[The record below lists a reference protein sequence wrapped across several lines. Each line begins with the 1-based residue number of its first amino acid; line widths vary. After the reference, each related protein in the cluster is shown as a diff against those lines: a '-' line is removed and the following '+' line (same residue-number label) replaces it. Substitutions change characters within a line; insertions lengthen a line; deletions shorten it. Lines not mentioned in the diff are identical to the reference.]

1 MDETIKDVRHHQ
13 LGFKLSPNSKV
24 ISSRN
29 SFRYVFIVE
38 SRDRWSTVQPDYDPA
53 QDLVLTYDFALRRY
67 VEDLGGTAHY
77 VDHLCDQ
84 SLMQENN
91 FLMYRFFRDWHF
103 DANGNDIFRYREV
116 DFGFSFR
123 VEIWNDFTFY
133 VRSRLC
139 MEQLSGILFQV
150 LYVDSSLD
158 ILMEVLG
165 DMGVPFTLL
174 ESSNFIASPK
184 NVYFFPIHRW
194 MNERLRIRRLRH
206 VIRDILILVQG
217 FSMSLLDRLVDCFFT
232 RKRIF
237 IQEYHPSRKL
247 MFQLQ
252 RYPGIQVVQGHFSA
266 HKGIKKF
273 FRDRPI
279 PVFGK
284 LQKYRDKA
292 VQLVDAFRHRRTAR
306 LVLSN
311 GIDVTESVYRAI
323 ERRIEEVL
331 PKSLRSLDCV
341 IRYINRHPIHLE
353 ILIANLGQLA
363 MLVDSVSKSRGV
375 PSYMIINGLLGNDYL
390 DEAKYATVINAYST
404 SIRDNYF
411 RGMDN
416 IVCLGDPR
424 MDAYA
429 NLPERLINRTS
440 PTITIGTSGFNNID
454 LNSYLAVEFEFLYEV
469 LTAILNQCNKSR
481 KFKIVLK
488 VRANGYREQY
498 RKFTEEYF
506 PGLVDH
512 IVDDVPMLTVLEK
525 TDFFIT
531 IYSQTLFEASCM
543 GIPVVYHKCDREIM
557 DTPFDGKSELVT
569 TFDVPSLEEAL
580 VDFLTESD
588 RFDAFLDKKNMEKY
602 VGQLDGKNF
611 ERNME
616 FVLNLL
622 SQESKSVFA

>member
-1 MDETIKDVRHHQ
+1 MIA
-13 LGFKLSPNSKV
+13 LGSVF
-24 ISSRN
+24 RN
-29 SFRYVFIVE
+29 VFIVE
-38 SRDRWSTVQPDYDPA
+38 SRDGWSTVQPDYDPA
-53 QDLVLTYDFALRRY
+53 NDLVLTYDFALRRY
-67 VEDLGGTAHY
+67 VEELGGTAYY
-77 VDHLCDQ
+77 VDHLCEQ

-91 FLMYRFFRDWHF
+91 FLMYQFFREWHF
-103 DANGNDIFRYREV
+103 DANGKDIFQYREV

-123 VEIWNDFTFY
+123 IEIWNDFTFY

-139 MEQLSGILFQV
+139 MEQLRGIRFQA
-150 LYVDSSLD
+150 LYVDSKLD
-158 ILMEVLG
+158 ILKEVLG
-165 DMGVPFTLL
+165 DIGLTFIPL
-174 ESSNFIASPK
+174 ESQSSVPSPHAI
-184 NVYFFPIHRW
+184 YFFPIHLW

-217 FSMSLLDRLVDCFFT
+217 FSMSMLDRLIDCFFN

-247 MFQLQ
+247 MFHLQ
-252 RYPGIQVVQGHFSA
+252 RFPGIQVVQGHFSA
-266 HKGIKKF
+266 QKGIKKF
-273 FRDRPI
+273 LRDRPI

-292 VQLVDAFRHRRTAR
+292 AQLVDVFRHRRLAH
-306 LVLSN
+306 LVLTN
-311 GIDVTESVYRAI
+311 GIDVTEPVYRAI
-323 ERRIEEVL
+323 ERRIAEVL
-331 PKSLRSLDCV
+331 PKSLQALDSV
-341 IRYINRHPIHLE
+341 IRYLDRHPIHLE

-363 MLVDSVSKSRGV
+363 MIVDCVAKSRGV

-404 SIRDNYF
+404 SIRDHYF

-424 MDAYA
+424 MDAYTK
-429 NLPERLINRTS
+429 LPARLINRKF

-454 LNSYLAVEFEFLYEV
+454 LNSFLAVEFEFLHEV
-469 LTAILNQCNKSR
+469 LTAILNQCNMGR

-506 PGLVDH
+506 PGLVDR
-512 IVDDVPMLTVLEK
+512 IVDDVPMLTVLDE

-543 GIPVVYHKCDREIM
+543 GIPVVYHKCDSEIM
-557 DTPFDGKSELVT
+557 DPPFDGKSELVT
-569 TFDVPSLEEAL
+569 TFDVPELEEAL
-580 VDFLTESD
+580 ADFLSGST
-588 RFDAFLDKKNMEKY
+588 RFDAFLNKKIMEKY
-602 VGQLDGKNF
+602 IGPLDGKNF
-611 ERNME
+611 DRNICFVYELLFNKDE
-616 FVLNLL
+616 FSNPHLGKGLFSEIEAAINKHLP
-622 SQESKSVFA
+622 